1 METRPYFLIGDLLA
15 NGFAGAVIGSLMTLV
30 FGPSWNM
37 FLAMLVGMG
46 IGMLVSTFIAL
57 PLGALFG
64 AMEVM
69 VPVMT
74 TGMVAGMVV
83 SMAAAM
89 EEVPFM
95 RGAELGVMCGV
106 VTLIAC
112 YVANSLIRRRASKW
126 TS

>member
-1 METRPYFLIGDLLA
+1 MEIRPYFLIGDLAA
-15 NGFAGAVIGSLMTLV
+15 NGFAGALV
-30 FGPSWNM
+30 GVAMALIFGPSWNM
-37 FLAMLVGMG
+37 ILAMFAGMG
-46 IGMLVSTFIAL
+46 IGMILSMFVAL
-57 PLGALFG
+57 PCGAFFG

-89 EEVPFM
+89 EEVSLF
-95 RGAELGVMCGV
+95 RGAEIGVMCGV
-106 VTLIAC
+106 VTLLAC
-112 YVANSLIRRRASKW
+112 YAANALIRRRGSKW